1 MTNTPENLKAALDIV
16 QEFACFS
23 PAPRD
28 RDELIGLAKTL
39 VAMCPD
45 LKKAQALVDELVA
58 GCTRRPTPIVMR
70 RVYLEHNLPEDG
82 LMEWKAD
89 LSKFEDAPVRKGG
102 PV

>member
-28 RDELIGLAKTL
+28 RDELIGQAKTL
-39 VAMCPD
+39 VAICPD
-45 LKKAQALVDELVA
+45 IKTAQALVDELVA

-70 RVYLEHNLPEDG
+70 RVWDRRHPPEDG
-82 LMEWKAD
+82 LAPEWVD
-89 LSKFEDAPVRKGG
+89 LSAFEDVPMRKGG
-102 PV
+102 PA